1 MRARILPLDDL
12 AEYGK
17 TERVALILT
26 LSHGE
31 AQSIIGD
38 LGDDDGNMCRNSKK
52 LFELLQIVAEPDVY
66 RRRMAQDI
74 MNTEGRKRVEEG
86 SPHASQRGVDTW
98 PN

>member
-12 AEYGK
+12 AWPIG
-17 TERVALILT
+17 VAVLLT
-26 LSHGE
+26 LSAAE
-31 AQSIIGD
+31 AKDIMDAMTADPETYDS
-38 LGDDDGNMCRNSKK
+38 LGQTGKK
-52 LFELLQIVAEPDVY
+52 LYELLQIVAEPDVY

-86 SPHASQRGVDTW
+86 SPHASQRSVDPW